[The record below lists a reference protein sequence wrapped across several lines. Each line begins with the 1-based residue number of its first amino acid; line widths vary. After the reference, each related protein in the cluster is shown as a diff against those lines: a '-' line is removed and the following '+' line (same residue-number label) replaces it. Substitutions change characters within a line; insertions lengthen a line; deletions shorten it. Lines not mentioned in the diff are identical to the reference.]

1 MAKKS
6 NIDLYERAKAGQRV
20 FSVANANADAVKMG
34 LYRMG
39 YKVTMQRRQKQT
51 TITIQEK

>member
-6 NIDLYERAKAGQRV
+6 NIDLYMRAKAGQRV

-39 YKVTMQRRQKQT
+39 YKVAMKRSAKQT

>member
-39 YKVTMQRRQKQT
+39 YKVAMQRRQKQT

>member
-39 YKVTMQRRQKQT
+39 YKVTMQRRQEQT

>member
-6 NIDLYERAKAGQRV
+6 NIDLYMRAKAGQRV

>member
-6 NIDLYERAKAGQRV
+6 NIDLYARAKAGQRV

-39 YKVTMQRRQKQT
+39 YKVAMQRRQKQT